1 MGILRL
7 SKGAQLAS
15 NEAIFQELA
24 SPGREKIWPERRKK
38 MEKWVRV
45 LRIAA
50 WASFFLAVLLFD
62 LYLGVSVALLLAGP
76 PVP

>member
-1 MGILRL
+1 
-7 SKGAQLAS
+7 LARK
-15 NEAIFQELA
+15 E
-24 SPGREKIWPERRKK
+24 EKMDKD
-38 MEKWVRV
+38 KWVRAFQV
-45 LRIAA
+45 AA